1 MGQIKQK
8 FLEMEE
14 KLSGSE
20 PSPAIEGGYLYIY
33 KGDELLG
40 IVSIPSPNLL
50 AENYRD
56 SMVVY
61 DDIVT
66 DSEGNEYSVE
76 VTSSLYGIDW
86 RIYEY
91 PDDKDILNQIRVEVK
106 YNEY

>member
-20 PSPAIEGGYLYIY
+20 PSPA
-33 KGDELLG
+33 
-40 IVSIPSPNLL
+40 
-50 AENYRD
+50 
-56 SMVVY
+56 

-91 PDDKDILNQIRVEVK
+91 SLFNICNNLLTK
-106 YNEY
+106 